1 MKWVFTIYQLIFW
14 LNLSPVLGYEETLT
28 LYAQSVINTNET
40 IPLADLIIDKD
51 AHSLIANHTINA
63 SLNHEI
69 DPNTLYCIRVGDH
82 DCFTVLQL
90 MTPLSYE
97 LVWNY
102 EINRFALVYNES
114 LIDHPVYNNNTGNVI
129 FPVVRPSTK
138 SPLGDVIKL
147 KKVTKTYADKKKE
160 LSNVILDKEDG
171 DDLSNDGENKNRDS
185 GNEEDKSWLE
195 KNWKRIIV
203 GIVLYNLVAV
213 GFKKQP
219 TEEQGTS

>member
-1 MKWVFTIYQLIFW
+1 MKWIFTIYKLFFW
-14 LNLSPVLGYEETLT
+14 LYLSPVLGYEETVT

-40 IPLADLIIDKD
+40 IPLADLIIDKE

-82 DCFTVLQL
+82 DCFSLLQL
-90 MTPLSYE
+90 VTPLSYE

-102 EINRFALVYNES
+102 EINRFSLVYNES
-114 LIDHPVYNNNTGNVI
+114 LVDSAIYNNYTGNQI
-129 FPVVRPSTK
+129 LPIVRSSTK
-138 SPLGDVIKL
+138 SPLGDVVKL

-160 LSNVILDKEDG
+160 LNNVILDKEDG
-171 DDLSNDGENKNRDS
+171 DELNNDGKNKNRDS
-185 GNEEDKSWLE
+185 GYEEDKSWLE
-195 KNWKRIIV
+195 KNWKGIIV
-203 GIVLYNLVAV
+203 GIVLYNLVVV

-219 TEEQGTS
+219 TEEQKIS